1 MEKLKNDREE
11 FHQKNVE
18 AVQFLLKSQNR
29 NEHVIS
35 ASINFNQILSDR
47 EDLIEF
53 NRREN
58 LKTLSRFPV
67 LLMRS

>member
-1 MEKLKNDREE
+1 MAE

-18 AVQFLLKSQNR
+18 AVQLSLRSGNR

-53 NRREN
+53 NGREN
-58 LKTLSRFPV
+58 LKTLDRFPV

>member
-1 MEKLKNDREE
+1 MAG
-11 FHQKNVE
+11 FHQKNVA
-18 AVQFLLKSQNR
+18 AVQFLLGPDNR

-35 ASINFNQILSDR
+35 ASVNFNQILSDR

-58 LKTLSRFPV
+58 LKTLHRFPV